1 MIVLLIAVDR
11 IFKVTELAR
20 VDRDDYEGDAKT
32 DAGCMWHGSQV
43 GYKCGWLGRRPR
55 RLYVG
60 FRGAKGDFRAKGDFT
75 ERESYGNELFMV
87 LVRHPTA

>member
-43 GYKCGWLGRRPR
+43 GYKCGWLGSTPAASLCWLSRSER
-55 RLYVG
+55 RL
-60 FRGAKGDFRAKGDFT
+60 
-75 ERESYGNELFMV
+75 
-87 LVRHPTA
+87 